1 MSEPNKFLPYGVIA
15 GEIIS
20 IGVSVIIGVLV
31 GTSEGD
37 GEGVTVE
44 LTT

>member
-1 MSEPNKFLPYGVIA
+1 MMICKFFYIEGITSL
-15 GEIIS
+15 
-20 IGVSVIIGVLV
+20 GVSVIIGVLV